1 MHGPENLIVVW
12 GITNEQFL
20 EVGSKTVM
28 EGDPSW
34 AGPLAGVALHLKV
47 FHVLEPEIRNHIP
60 PDVYENELML
70 LELAVGDEKIG
81 KTIAMMEGFRAQ
93 PATR

>member
-1 MHGPENLIVVW
+1 
-12 GITNEQFL
+12 
-20 EVGSKTVM
+20 M

-34 AGPLAGVALHLKV
+34 AGPLAGEALHLKV
-47 FHVLEPEIRNHIP
+47 FHVLEPEIKEHIP
-60 PDVYENELML
+60 QEVYDEELML

-93 PATR
+93 PVAR

>member
-1 MHGPENLIVVW
+1 VVW
-12 GITNEQFL
+12 GVTNEQFL

-34 AGPLAGVALHLKV
+34 AGPLAGVALRLKV

-60 PDVYENELML
+60 AATYENELML

-93 PATR
+93 PVTR

>member
-1 MHGPENLIVVW
+1 MVW
-12 GITNEQFL
+12 GVTNEQYL

-34 AGPLAGVALHLKV
+34 AGPLAGVALRLKV
-47 FHVLEPEIRNHIP
+47 YHVLEPEIRNHIP

>member
-1 MHGPENLIVVW
+1 VVW
-12 GITNEQFL
+12 GVTNEQYL
-20 EVGSKTVM
+20 EVGSRTVT

-60 PDVYENELML
+60 ADVYEEELML
-70 LELAVGDEKIG
+70 LELAVGDEKIR

-93 PATR
+93 PAAG